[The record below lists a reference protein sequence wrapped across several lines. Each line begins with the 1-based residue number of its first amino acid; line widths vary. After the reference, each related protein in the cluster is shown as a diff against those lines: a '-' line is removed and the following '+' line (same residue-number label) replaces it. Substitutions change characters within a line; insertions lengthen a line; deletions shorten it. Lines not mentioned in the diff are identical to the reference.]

1 MTEQDNKHFGQI
13 WTNALNNQRNNIL
26 NDLNEKSNAVKEKI
40 KNALFK
46 VYAWKMAT
54 FIDDWFADAFDD
66 VVDTQEDITFC
77 DITLKNFMGS
87 PSANVL
93 QALWTHMA
101 QSRIKDS
108 GTIDDTLKSQ
118 YEEAAR
124 LIKDINRNYQACV
137 DALKSLLAVDVLEI
151 VLMDEEH
158 RQAKWVERKED
169 FSMTSALYHDRLKV
183 IEEEV
188 DAFIEEVVP
197 NARKH
202 YEASKEE

>member
-13 WTNALNNQRNNIL
+13 WTNALNNQRNNII
-26 NDLNEKSNAVKEKI
+26 NDLNEKGSMVKEKI

-46 VYAWKMAT
+46 VYAWKMAA

-66 VVDTQEDITFC
+66 VIDTEENITFC
-77 DITLKNFMGS
+77 DIPLKNFMSS

-101 QSRIKDS
+101 QSRIKDAN
-108 GTIDDTLKSQ
+108 TIDDALKSQ

-124 LIKDINRNYQACV
+124 LIKDINRNYQACSDSLKLLVSV
-137 DALKSLLAVDVLEI
+137 DTLEI
-151 VLMDEEH
+151 VVMDEEH

-169 FSMTSALYHDRLKV
+169 FSTISALYHDRLKV

-188 DAFIEEVVP
+188 DAFIEEIVP
-197 NARKH
+197 NARKR
-202 YEASKEE
+202 YEASKED